1 MLKGPKSAGLNS
13 VKKEDVS
20 SIGGRHTCAVFAN
33 LVLIFNVYSWKV
45 RSSFLYLNFEL
56 VLFFPFVACL
66 LFVVLLST
74 RSSEMTVAPKL

>member
-20 SIGGRHTCAVFAN
+20 SMCGRHTCAVFAN